1 MSLMV
6 DRLELCAKEVGLKF
20 TAGHP
25 DGSIFIGSDMF
36 YVEVRLEASSGK
48 VKDVMIT
55 QGADTV
61 VRRNNFDTVAVV
73 IVRTSMYCNT
83 VSTRIAPNVPSL
95 SPFLT

>member
-1 MSLMV
+1 MTNDWLLKKYAFCSVTVHMSLMV

-36 YVEVRLEASSGK
+36 YVEVQLEASSGK
-48 VKDVMIT
+48 VKDVLIT

-61 VRRNNFDTVAVV
+61 VRRNTFHAVV
-73 IVRTSMYCNT
+73 MVTT
-83 VSTRIAPNVPSL
+83 
-95 SPFLT
+95 